1 MKGILYVEKA
11 LLSGGFD
18 AIKWRIRNPELNRE
32 IGKLPPKLRDLAFV
46 LQIK

>member
-1 MKGILYVEKA
+1 MEKT

-18 AIKWRIRNPELNRE
+18 AIKLHIRNRELNVKL
-32 IGKLPPKLRDLAFV
+32 GSLPPKLGGLASL

>member
-1 MKGILYVEKA
+1 MEKS

-18 AIKWRIRNPELNRE
+18 AIKWHIGLNRE
-32 IGKLPPKLRDLAFV
+32 IGRLPRKLGGLASL

>member
-1 MKGILYVEKA
+1 MEKA

-18 AIKWRIRNPELNRE
+18 AIKWHIGNRELNV
-32 IGKLPPKLRDLAFV
+32 KLGGLASL